1 MDIKSIVDSYR
12 KDDSRDLIDKIKRII
27 KAQDGKWDLGI
38 DESSKDL
45 TAMLLYEYS
54 TAIEKMT
61 DGKISA
67 EFVIRKLTNNMGTF
81 RYGDFKRKED
91 DHITYGGMSVTSEAY
106 KLHTRVENGFGA
118 HQVDY
123 KDETGRP
130 KFSVVLFDDK
140 QKFKTRDGRKFT
152 LHGID
157 LSDLNGIR
165 HTVFHEWTHIMEKS
179 FVRASA
185 LKREDVILED
195 GDSIYINACL
205 RADLEMSEYKD
216 FIASV
221 DEMLESGQDILFGG
235 ISTIEINEKKSPYKR
250 IMHNQISEGATEYIA
265 ISIMDTLGFEVKDKS
280 RYADRRVIVDQVFSS
295 IGKKQAIADY
305 LTSSNKLISMLEAK
319 RFHDRPLLQA
329 SDNMVT
335 KLGKT
340 DVFFR
345 DEFRKCEKDY
355 REFDKI
361 KDEIQI
367 FWNESRR
374 PEETDI
380 ETVFS
385 HAKSIIP
392 FSSEVSE
399 DLARRHI
406 GLALSFDSDMKEFQA
421 TLDREFPVIVQANSE
436 EENIKE

>member
-1 MDIKSIVDSYR
+1 
-12 KDDSRDLIDKIKRII
+12 
-27 KAQDGKWDLGI
+27 
-38 DESSKDL
+38 
-45 TAMLLYEYS
+45 
-54 TAIEKMT
+54 
-61 DGKISA
+61 
-67 EFVIRKLTNNMGTF
+67 
-81 RYGDFKRKED
+81 
-91 DHITYGGMSVTSEAY
+91 
-106 KLHTRVENGFGA
+106 
-118 HQVDY
+118 
-123 KDETGRP
+123 
-130 KFSVVLFDDK
+130 
-140 QKFKTRDGRKFT
+140 
-152 LHGID
+152 
-157 LSDLNGIR
+157 
-165 HTVFHEWTHIMEKS
+165 
-179 FVRASA
+179 
-185 LKREDVILED
+185 
-195 GDSIYINACL
+195 
-205 RADLEMSEYKD
+205 
-216 FIASV
+216 
-221 DEMLESGQDILFGG
+221 
-235 ISTIEINEKKSPYKR
+235 
-250 IMHNQISEGATEYIA
+250 
-265 ISIMDTLGFEVKDKS
+265 
-280 RYADRRVIVDQVFSS
+280 
-295 IGKKQAIADY
+295 
-305 LTSSNKLISMLEAK
+305 MLEAK